1 MVKAMKEIALDQERA
16 LISAA
21 AKNAGTVSVARVM
34 GGAAGWITTNV
45 VALVGAPGVGSG
57 VPGSMPPLTEAA
69 MNEALQDCWEA
80 GGSPNRVF
88 LSGDNKRQVSAWSGE
103 GDKYLDQNSRK
114 LVNSISVYES
124 DFGIVSFVPHRLM
137 DNNTALVID
146 PAYWKVAYLR
156 RMHTRELPRTGDN
169 IKKVIVGEFTLE
181 ARAEKANARITLTK
195 GATGTS

>member
-1 MVKAMKEIALDQERA
+1 
-16 LISAA
+16 
-21 AKNAGTVSVARVM
+21 M

-80 GGSPNRVF
+80 GGSPNKVF

-124 DFGIVSFVPHRLM
+124 DFGIVSFVPHRMM

-146 PAYWKVAYLR
+146 PTYWKVAYLR
-156 RMHTRELPRTGDN
+156 RPFTRELPRTGDN

-181 ARAEKANARITLTK
+181 ARAEKANAKITLTK